1 MLSTQMSP
9 KQLLVIYVILMKMHF
24 RAGILCIIASL
35 FPGLGARTPEVGKA
49 LAFSRSVVS

>member
-1 MLSTQMSP
+1 MSP

>member
-1 MLSTQMSP
+1 MSP

-35 FPGLGARTPEVGKA
+35 FPGLEREPLKLVRPLPSVGQLFLK
-49 LAFSRSVVS
+49 LG